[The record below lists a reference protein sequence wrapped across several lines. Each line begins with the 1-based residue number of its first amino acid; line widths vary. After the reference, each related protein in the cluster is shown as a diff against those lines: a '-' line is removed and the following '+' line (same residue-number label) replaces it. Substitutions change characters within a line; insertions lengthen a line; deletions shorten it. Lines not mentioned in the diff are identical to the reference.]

1 MLSRAADGGPS
12 GHDSF
17 IAAQQTDATGKP
29 SAPPELIPQH
39 ELVEWVAARERTR
52 PRWVWTDTGSWYPP
66 LLREGV
72 EIERCLDL
80 RLCHLI
86 IHNALLTSTSEVANQ
101 PLPGWVT
108 AEPAELQSTPPATL
122 FDLTTG
128 TLEGAVDALAVFQQQ
143 RAAVLACTEPG
154 RIGLLLAAES
164 AGALIAAE
172 MHEEGLPWSATEHD
186 RILQEL
192 LGPRPRDGERPAL
205 MQALVVRVR
214 TALGD
219 QRLNPDS
226 AAELLR
232 SLGNAGLR
240 VTSTRAWEL
249 QEIDHPVIEPLLAYK
264 KLSRL
269 ASANG
274 WHWVDTWVSG
284 GRFRPDYVPGGV
296 VTGRWATRGG
306 GALQLPRQIRGAC
319 IADPGNVLVV
329 ADAAQLE
336 PRILAA
342 LAGDLKMAHA
352 GAGTDLYAGIVAS
365 GAVETRDEAKVAMLG
380 AMYGSTSGE
389 SGRLMPKLAR
399 AYPRAI
405 AAVESAARAGERGER
420 VATRLGRGSPWP
432 GERFRDAQRRAL
444 DPGASGRDEQHA
456 QTVAREWGRFT
467 RNFIV
472 QGSAA
477 EWALCWMADLRL
489 RLRTLGEVDGVR
501 PQQVFFLHDE
511 IMIHTPLS
519 LSDGVVAAVEAS
531 AKAAGKLLFGE
542 FPVEFPLGIAVVND
556 YGSAK

>member
-1 MLSRAADGGPS
+1 MLSRVTDGGPS
-12 GHDSF
+12 GNETF
-17 IAAQQTDATGKP
+17 VTAQETDARGNP
-29 SAPPELIPQH
+29 CAQLEIIPQSA
-39 ELVEWVAARERTR
+39 LTNWVATRERTQ

-66 LLREGV
+66 LLREGI
-72 EIERCLDL
+72 EIDRCLDL
-80 RLCHLI
+80 RLCHVI
-86 IHNALLTSTSEVANQ
+86 IHNSLVTSTSEVARQ

-108 AEPAELQSTPPATL
+108 AEPAEPEVAPPATL
-122 FDLTTG
+122 FDLAAG
-128 TLEGAVDALAVFQQQ
+128 SEAAVDALAIFQQQ
-143 RAAVLACTEPG
+143 RAAVFACAEPG

-172 MHEEGLPWSATEHD
+172 MHEEGLPWSTGEHD
-186 RILQEL
+186 RILQTL
-192 LGPRPRDGERPAL
+192 LGPRPRDGERSER
-205 MQALVVRVR
+205 MQALVADIRD
-214 TALGD
+214 ALGD

-249 QEIDHPVIEPLLAYK
+249 QEIEHPVIAPLLLYK

-274 WHWVDTWVSG
+274 WHWLDSWVSG

-306 GALQLPRQIRGAC
+306 GALQLPKQIRGAC
-319 IADPGNVLVV
+319 IADPGKVLVV

-342 LAGDLKMAHA
+342 LSGDLQMAEAAA
-352 GAGTDLYAGIVAS
+352 GGDLYAGIVAS
-365 GAVETRDEAKVAMLG
+365 GAVETRGEAKLAMLG

-389 SGRLMPKLAR
+389 SGRLMPRLAR

-405 AAVESAARAGERGER
+405 AVVEAAARAGERGER

-432 GERFRDAQRRAL
+432 GERFREAQRRAL
-444 DPGASGRDEQHA
+444 DPGASGREEQHA

-472 QGSAA
+472 QGTAA

-489 RLRTLGEVDGVR
+489 RLRTLGEVNGVR
-501 PQQVFFLHDE
+501 PTQVFFLHDE
-511 IMIHTPLS
+511 IMIHTPLG
-519 LSDGVVAAVEAS
+519 LSDAVVAAVEAS
-531 AKAAGKLLFGE
+531 AQAAGKLLFGN